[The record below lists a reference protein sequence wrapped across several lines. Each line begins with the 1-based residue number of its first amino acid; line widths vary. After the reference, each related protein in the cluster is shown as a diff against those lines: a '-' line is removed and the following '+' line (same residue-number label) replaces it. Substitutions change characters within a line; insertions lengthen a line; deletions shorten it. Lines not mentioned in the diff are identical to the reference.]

1 MTATKPKPPKPAR
14 WVGALVLAV
23 SLAAGWFMIDF
34 YLFKVTPLNI
44 AAGGLD
50 YTVAP
55 GTSMKSLAYDLQR
68 RGVLKHPGYLVLLA
82 RWNRVSDRIQ
92 AGEYALTPEMTPKQL
107 LDKLVAGKVLQHS
120 LTLVEGWTFNQ
131 MMNAIDGDPD
141 LKHTLKGLTGKQVM
155 ARLDLPERNPE
166 GLFHPDTY
174 HFPEGTTDAMFLRRA
189 YDAMHRELS
198 RAWRD
203 RAPNLPYKTPYQA
216 LIVASIIERETA
228 IPEERPRIAGVL
240 VRRLR
245 KGMRLAVDPTVIY
258 GLGRAF
264 DGNLRRRDLR
274 RDTPYNTYLHRGL
287 PPTPISM
294 PGVKSIQAALH
305 PARGQALYY
314 VSRGDGS
321 HQFSDTLQEHRQAVA
336 RYQLGETPKAAR

>member
-1 MTATKPKPPKPAR
+1 MTATKPKPAKPAR
-14 WVGALVLAV
+14 WLGALVLAV

-34 YLFKVTPLNI
+34 YMFKETPLNI

-68 RGVLKHPGYLVLLA
+68 RGVLDHPHYLILLA
-82 RWNRVSDRIQ
+82 RWHRMSGRIQ
-92 AGEYALTPEMTPKQL
+92 AGEYALTPGTTPEGL

-120 LTLVEGWTFNQ
+120 LTLVEGWTFRQ
-131 MMNAIDGDPD
+131 MMGAIDSDPD
-141 LKHTLKGLTGKQVM
+141 LKHTLTGLTDRQIM
-155 ARLDLPERNPE
+155 ARLGLPERNPE

-189 YDAMHRELS
+189 YDAMRRELTN
-198 RAWRD
+198 AWRH
-203 RAPNLPYKTPYQA
+203 RAPDLPYKTPYQA

-240 VRRLR
+240 VRRLKR
-245 KGMRLAVDPTVIY
+245 GMRLAVDPTVIY

-264 DGNLRRRDLR
+264 DGNLRRSDLR
-274 RDTPYNTYLHRGL
+274 HDTPYNTYLHRGL

-305 PARGQALYY
+305 PAGGRALYY

-321 HQFSDTLQEHRQAVA
+321 HQFSNTLREHRQAVA
-336 RYQLGETPKAAR
+336 KYQLGESPKAAR